1 MKKKNVP
8 GNQRNVEVSMCLV
21 DRKENCNAS
30 PPLPPPPPP
39 PPPPE
44 ILANIFETKP
54 LVVVYRYLVQVI
66 L

>member
-21 DRKENCNAS
+21 DRKENCNTS
-30 PPLPPPPPP
+30 PLPP

-54 LVVVYRYLVQVI
+54 LVVYRYLVQVI

>member
-30 PPLPPPPPP
+30 PPPPPPPT
-39 PPPPE
+39 E

-54 LVVVYRYLVQVI
+54 LVVYRYLVQVI

>member
-30 PPLPPPPPP
+30 PLP

-54 LVVVYRYLVQVI
+54 LVVYRYLVQVI

>member
-8 GNQRNVEVSMCLV
+8 GNQRNVEVCLCLV
-21 DRKENCNAS
+21 DRKENCYAS
-30 PPLPPPPPP
+30 PPPPPP
-39 PPPPE
+39 TE

-54 LVVVYRYLVQVI
+54 LVVYRYLVQVI